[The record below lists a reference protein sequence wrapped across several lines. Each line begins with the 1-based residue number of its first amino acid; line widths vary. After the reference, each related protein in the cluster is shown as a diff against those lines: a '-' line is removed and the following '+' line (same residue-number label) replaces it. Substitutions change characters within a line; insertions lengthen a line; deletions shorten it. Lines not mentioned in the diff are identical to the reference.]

1 MSFLHGSI
9 RRIPAQPFI
18 LKEETMKRIL
28 FVTFLGAVV
37 FTLAAAGTASAA
49 AKWNIKFGHDQ
60 PEKSPHHDGALYFK
74 KLVEEGSQGEIAV
87 KIFPS
92 QLLGTGLQMSEMVQ
106 AGALEVLAIPTS
118 NMQVLH
124 PALQV
129 LDLPFLFP
137 DRDAL
142 FRVLDSD
149 FTGNLYR
156 PLANRNII
164 GLHWIISGFK
174 QFTGNFPIRKPDD
187 FKGRKIRVM
196 PAPIIREQFKALGAS
211 PVPIDFHEL
220 YNALQQGV
228 VDGQE
233 NPLTT
238 IVTMKFYEVQKY
250 MTLSNHAFIAY
261 VFVASKS
268 FHDSLPEKY
277 QKLVRESAKK
287 AGIYE
292 RGLVVEREKG
302 FLETIKKAGVTVIEL
317 KAEDRQAFQKA
328 VEPVYGWFNANIQ
341 GGQRYYDMVRAALK
355 N

>member
-1 MSFLHGSI
+1 
-9 RRIPAQPFI
+9 
-18 LKEETMKRIL
+18 MKRTVIVSL
-28 FVTFLGAVV
+28 ILGARSY
-37 FTLAAAGTASAA
+37 ADAGRDRPRR
-49 AKWNIKFGHDQ
+49 AKWNVKFGHDQ

-74 KLVEEGSQGEIAV
+74 KLVEEGSNGEIAV
-87 KIFPS
+87 KIYPS

-106 AGALEVLAIPTS
+106 AGALEILAIPTS

-124 PALQV
+124 PSLQV

-137 DRDAL
+137 GTKSL

-149 FTGNLYR
+149 FTDDLYK
-156 PLANRNII
+156 PLWSQNIV

-174 QFTGNFPIRKPDD
+174 QFTGNFPIRTPDD

-211 PVPIDFHEL
+211 PVPIDFQEL

-261 VFVASKS
+261 VFVASKTFYGFPAGQIS
-268 FHDSLPEKY
+268 EIGPGVG
-277 QKLVRESAKK
+277 QKGRDL
-287 AGIYE
+287 
-292 RGLVVEREKG
+292 
-302 FLETIKKAGVTVIEL
+302 
-317 KAEDRQAFQKA
+317 
-328 VEPVYGWFNANIQ
+328 
-341 GGQRYYDMVRAALK
+341 
-355 N
+355 

>member
-1 MSFLHGSI
+1 
-9 RRIPAQPFI
+9 
-18 LKEETMKRIL
+18 
-28 FVTFLGAVV
+28 
-37 FTLAAAGTASAA
+37 
-49 AKWNIKFGHDQ
+49 
-60 PEKSPHHDGALYFK
+60 
-74 KLVEEGSQGEIAV
+74 
-87 KIFPS
+87 
-92 QLLGTGLQMSEMVQ
+92 MSEMVQ
-106 AGALEVLAIPTS
+106 AGALEILAIPTS

-124 PALQV
+124 PPLQV

-137 DRDAL
+137 DREAL
-142 FRVLDSD
+142 FRILDSD
-149 FTGNLYR
+149 FTDNLYK
-156 PLANRNII
+156 PLLSRNIV

-174 QFTGNFPIRKPDD
+174 QFTGNFPIRTPGD

-268 FHDSLPEKY
+268 FLDSLPEKH

-292 RGLVVEREKG
+292 RGLVGEREKG
-302 FLETIKKAGVTVIEL
+302 FLETIKKSGVTVIDL
-317 KAEDRQAFQKA
+317 KTQDRQAFQKA
-328 VEPVYGWFNANIQ
+328 VEPVYDWFNTNIA
-341 GGQRYYDMVRAALK
+341 GGKPYYDMVRAALK
-355 N
+355 K

>member
-1 MSFLHGSI
+1 
-9 RRIPAQPFI
+9 
-18 LKEETMKRIL
+18 MKRIL
-28 FVTFLGAVV
+28 VLALLSSVII
-37 FTLAAAGTASAA
+37 LAAVGAAPAA
-49 AKWNIKFGHDQ
+49 AKWNIKLGHDQ

-87 KIFPS
+87 KVFPS

-137 DRDAL
+137 DREAL

-149 FTGNLYR
+149 FTDNLYK
-156 PLANRNII
+156 PLLTRNIV
-164 GLHWIISGFK
+164 GLHWFISGFK
-174 QFTGNFPIRKPDD
+174 QFTGNFPIRTPDD

-268 FHDSLPEKY
+268 FYDSLPEKY
-277 QKLVRESAKK
+277 QKMVRESARK

-292 RGLVVEREKG
+292 RELIVEREKG

-317 KAEDRQAFQKA
+317 KPQERQAFQKA
-328 VEPVYGWFNANIQ
+328 VEPVYDWFNTNILD
-341 GGQRYYDMVRAALK
+341 GKRYYDMVRAALK
-355 N
+355 K

>member
-1 MSFLHGSI
+1 
-9 RRIPAQPFI
+9 
-18 LKEETMKRIL
+18 MKRIL
-28 FVTFLGAVV
+28 LVLFAGVAV
-37 FTLAAAGTASAA
+37 FALAMAGTASAA

-60 PEKSPHHDGALYFK
+60 PEKSPHHDGALFFK
-74 KLVEEGSQGEIAV
+74 KLVEEGSNGEIAV

-92 QLLGTGLQMSEMVQ
+92 QVLGTGLQMSEMVQ
-106 AGALEVLAIPTS
+106 AGALEILAIPTS

-124 PALQV
+124 PPLQV

-137 DRDAL
+137 NPEAL
-142 FRVLDSD
+142 FKILDSD
-149 FTGNLYR
+149 FTDKLYK
-156 PLANRNII
+156 PLASRNVM
-164 GLHWIISGFK
+164 GLHWIVSGFK

-261 VFVASKS
+261 VFVASKK
-268 FHDSLPEKY
+268 FLDSLPGKY
-277 QKLVRESAKK
+277 QKLIRESAKK
-287 AGIYE
+287 AGVYE

-302 FLETIKKAGVTVIEL
+302 FLETIKKSGVTVIDL
-317 KAEDRQAFQKA
+317 KPQDRQAFQKA
-328 VEPVYGWFNANIQ
+328 VEPVYDWFNKNIA
-341 GGQRYYDMVRAALK
+341 GGKPYYDMVRAALK
-355 N
+355 K